1 MTFDIKLF
9 AMKNIAS
16 LIDLISEEAK
26 IRISDSIWNELFSYS
41 TIRNLKRKEAMIDA
55 GEYDPDVYFVKDGL
69 IRGTFMDKTSE
80 RTAGFGL
87 PGTLLISFHCFYGN
101 EPSYYRFEACVPSQ
115 VVRVPGNVFRMMIE
129 KYHEFAI
136 WVMEANQNQLYHA
149 ELKNCLIS
157 GDAKERLRQLI
168 EGWPEI
174 ILKVS
179 SKHLASYLG
188 VTEVH
193 LSRVK
198 SEILRENNQHG

>member
-1 MTFDIKLF
+1 
-9 AMKNIAS
+9 MKNTAT
-16 LIDLISEEAK
+16 LIELISEEAK
-26 IRISDSIWNELFSYS
+26 IRIPDTIWNELFSYS
-41 TIRNLKRKEAMIDA
+41 TIRKLKRKEAMIDA

-69 IRGTFMDKTSE
+69 IRGTFMDKTAE
-80 RTAGFGL
+80 RTAGFAL

-115 VVRVPGNVFRMMIE
+115 VIRVPAHVFRMMIE

-188 VTEVH
+188 VSEVH

-198 SEILRENNQHG
+198 SEILRENNRHK

>member
-1 MTFDIKLF
+1 
-9 AMKNIAS
+9 MKNTAT
-16 LIDLISEEAK
+16 LIELISEEAK
-26 IRISDSIWNELFSYS
+26 IRIPDNIWNELFSYS
-41 TIRNLKRKEAMIDA
+41 TIRKLKRKEAMIDA

-80 RTAGFGL
+80 RTAGFAL
-87 PGTLLISFHCFYGN
+87 PGTLLISCHCFYGN

-115 VVRVPGNVFRMMIE
+115 VIRVPANVFRMMIE
-129 KYHEFAI
+129 KYHDFAI

-188 VTEVH
+188 VSEVH

-198 SEILRENNQHG
+198 SEILRENNRHK

>member
-1 MTFDIKLF
+1 
-9 AMKNIAS
+9 MKNTAT
-16 LIDLISEEAK
+16 LIELISEEAK
-26 IRISDSIWNELFSYS
+26 IRIPDNIWNELFSYS
-41 TIRNLKRKEAMIDA
+41 TIRKLKRKEAMIDA

-80 RTAGFGL
+80 RTAGFAL

-115 VVRVPGNVFRMMIE
+115 VIRVPANVFRMMIE
-129 KYHEFAI
+129 KYHDFAI

-188 VTEVH
+188 VSEVH

-198 SEILRENNQHG
+198 SEILRENNRHK